1 MDRNLERNVDYA
13 KDGIDSLVAEI
24 ERLESENNKLQDV
37 ISEREEKIE
46 YLEDYITDLLEKITG

>member
-46 YLEDYITDLLEKITG
+46 YLEDYITDLLEK